1 MAVDGY
7 LNFDTKI
14 NLKGFQR
21 DTNKISSGLKG
32 LKNQLGG
39 IATAA
44 AAAFSI
50 KQIISFASSCKEA
63 YLVQLEAETRLEQV
77 MKNTMGATR
86 DQIQAVKDY
95 ASELQKVGVIG
106 DEITLSGLQELGTY
120 VENADSLKTMSVVL
134 DDMLAQQY
142 GLNATAENAVTIST
156 MLGKVL
162 EGQTSALSRY
172 GYSFT
177 DAQEQ
182 LLKYG
187 TEEQKVATLAE
198 VVEAS
203 VGGMNEALAKTP
215 AGRLKQIS
223 NNMGDVKEQF
233 GKAVVN
239 IQALFLP
246 SLERLSNGLARIA
259 DLAVRVSEALANVFG
274 ISIDNSAAV
283 SSNISASVEAQEDLT
298 EAVKE
303 TNKAQ
308 KNSLA
313 GFDKINTL
321 ASNTADTAAES
332 SLGGRSAAVELDE
345 TPAEKKLDKLAEK
358 LKELA
363 EPIRLAWDSNE
374 EQLTDELQ
382 RALTSVKGLVS
393 GIGSSLEE
401 VWTNGSGERYAGN
414 ILTLFKDV
422 FGVVGDIS
430 EALKKAWDS
439 KGTALVQSYADRWN
453 SLLELW
459 HSVIDSFR
467 GAWNEDDTGE
477 SILEHIIGIITQYN
491 NIFKNLRTSIKEAWE
506 ENEVGERIFS
516 TILEFIDTIAGIA
529 ERAFKATADWA
540 EDVDFYPLM
549 ESVEKLLEALSP
561 MGEHIGEGL
570 LWFYKNVI
578 LPFAGWVI
586 EDALPAS
593 IDVLASA
600 ISACDKII
608 TAFKPAGKWLW
619 EKFLKPFGKV
629 AGNGIV
635 DGMKMIAEGYDALGE
650 AVDERSDIWDT
661 IKEAGSLQSFNR
673 GWGADLMRS
682 WGLDGVA
689 NFLEKSDKF
698 FSLMD
703 RSPLFDKWN
712 DFWQGMGEK
721 IFDVQLA
728 LAKFKDK
735 WTDFWGGFGE
745 TVEENHEIIVS
756 VWGGIKEW
764 FSEKWEGIKE
774 IFSGVGDFFKDT
786 FTGAKDNVT
795 VAWES
800 VTGWFSNIWDTIK
813 EKFSN
818 VGSWFKERFE
828 KARDNIKNAWS
839 KIGEWFSKR
848 REDIENAFSN
858 VGTWFKERFEA
869 ARNNVKGAFEN
880 IGTWFGDRWNDIK
893 SKFEGVGEWFRDRFQ
908 AARDAVERVFKNI
921 GGFFSGLWNDITN
934 GLTEGIN
941 WAIDK
946 INGLLTRLENGI
958 NDVTSAISS
967 AMSIHIPDN
976 VPVIGGTNFDLN
988 IPSVNIPE
996 IPRLAQGTVIPA
1008 NYGNFLSILGDNKR
1022 ETEVV
1027 SPLSTI
1033 KEALVEALAGIGY
1046 GNQPIHVHVDLD
1058 GREIGRVAVKAV
1070 NSDNARKGR

>member
-1 MAVDGY
+1 MAVDGF

-14 NLKGFQR
+14 NTKGFQKG
-21 DTNKISSGLKG
+21 TKSLSNSLSGLNSK
-32 LKNQLGG
+32 LNG
-39 IATAA
+39 IAKAA

-50 KQIISFASSCKEA
+50 KQIAAFTKSCKEA
-63 YLVQLEAETRLEQV
+63 YQVQFEAEARLEQV
-77 MKNTMGATR
+77 MRNTMGATN
-86 DQIQAVKDY
+86 DQIKSIKNF

-106 DEITLSGLQELGTY
+106 DEVTLSGLQELGTY

-134 DDMLAQQY
+134 GDMLAQQY

-172 GYSFT
+172 GYKF
-177 DAQEQ
+177 DEAQEQ

-187 TEEQKVATLAE
+187 TEEQRVATLAE

-203 VGGMNEALAKTP
+203 VGGMNEALARTP

-233 GKAVVN
+233 GKAVTN

-246 SLERLSNGLARIA
+246 ALERLAATLARVA
-259 DLAVRVSEALANVFG
+259 DMAVRVSEALANVFG
-274 ISIDNSAAV
+274 ISLDSSSAV
-283 SSNISASVEAQEDLT
+283 TGSIYGSVAAQDALT
-298 EAVKE
+298 EAVEE

-313 GFDKINTL
+313 SFDKINTL
-321 ASNTADTAAES
+321 ATQTAEES
-332 SLGGRSAAVELDE
+332 TVSSGGGVSMPVTLDE
-345 TPAEKKLDKLAEK
+345 TPVEKQISELEKKIQKLI
-358 LKELA
+358 
-363 EPIRLAWDSNE
+363 EPFKIAWDNKGEDLMKAVS
-374 EQLTDELQ
+374 D
-382 RALTSVKGLVS
+382 RWDALKGLFS
-393 GIGSSLEE
+393 SITGS
-401 VWTNGSGERYAGN
+401 
-414 ILTLFKDV
+414 FK
-422 FGVVGDIS
+422 
-430 EALKKAWDS
+430 E
-439 KGTALVQSYADRWN
+439 
-453 SLLELW
+453 
-459 HSVIDSFR
+459 
-467 GAWNEDDTGE
+467 AWNKDGVGQ
-477 SILEHIIGIITQYN
+477 SILEHLLGIYTQYN
-491 NIFKNLRTSIKEAWE
+491 IAYANLFDAIKRGWE
-506 ENEVGERIFS
+506 ENGAGVRIFS
-516 TILEFIDTIAGIA
+516 AVLNFAEAIGDIL
-529 ERAFKATADWA
+529 ERAFKATADWFKDLNLTPFFDA
-540 EDVDFYPLM
+540 IAG
-549 ESVEKLLEALSP
+549 LLEVLEP
-561 MGEHIGEGL
+561 IGEKIGEGL
-570 LWFYKNVI
+570 LWFYKNVV
-578 LPFAGWVI
+578 LTFAKWAI
-586 EDALPAS
+586 EKAVPAGIDAL
-593 IDVLASA
+593 SA
-600 ISACDKII
+600 AIEACDAII
-608 TAFKPAGKWLW
+608 TAFKPAGEWLW
-619 EKFLKPFGKV
+619 EHFLKPLGKG
-629 AGNGIV
+629 AGNATVKGLE
-635 DGMKMIAEGYDALGE
+635 KIAEGYKSITE
-650 AVDERSDIWDT
+650 AVNERGDIWDT
-661 IKEAGSLQSFNR
+661 IKEKGSLASFNR
-673 GWGADLMRS
+673 GWGAELMRS

-735 WTDFWGGFGE
+735 WTDFWGGVGGK
-745 TVEENHEIIVS
+745 VEEYHETLLS
-756 VWGGIKEW
+756 VWDGITGW
-764 FSEKWEGIKE
+764 FSEKWEGIKG
-774 IFSGVGDFFKDT
+774 IFSGVGDFFKET

-795 VAWES
+795 GAWES

-848 REDIENAFSN
+848 REDVENAFSN
-858 VGTWFKERFEA
+858 VGSWFKERFEA
-869 ARNNVKGAFEN
+869 ARNNVKGSFEN
-880 IGTWFGDRWNDIK
+880 IGNWFGDRWNDIK

-908 AARDAVERVFKNI
+908 AARDAVERAFNNI

-934 GLTEGIN
+934 GLAEGIN